1 MSVSFVPIIGKRL
14 GNLTGLSRCVE
25 YKPSDELVLP
35 HNYHLVNKK
44 TGLELRLQ
52 TGSIVHFSTSNAAL
66 LPVFATHRGR
76 SGSLL

>member
-1 MSVSFVPIIGKRL
+1 MFDGPEL
-14 GNLTGLSRCVE
+14 L
-25 YKPSDELVLP
+25 ELVEIASYLA
-35 HNYHLVNKK
+35 VNDYEGEMLSKK

-66 LPVFATHRGR
+66 LPVFATRRGR